1 MIVQNLYK
9 KLYEVKS
16 LKAIR
21 SGLVIT
27 IPVLLLGSFSLVVTS
42 FPFDVYQDFIQ
53 NFLNGSLY
61 KLFNNIYN
69 STFGFLSIFLVFNI
83 SFDYSSYENKRI
95 SFIEPIT
102 SLVCFLIFHGFTPS
116 RPDLSFMGPSSVF
129 SAIYIAV
136 IVSMF
141 LDFIKKRGNIEFTL
155 FAEGNTILFTD
166 IIKTLIPAFFIIFA
180 FSVLET
186 MLFSYFGVLSIHNF
200 LNEIFFQK
208 VAQISSEFLIGLL
221 FVFLTSFLWFFG
233 IHGNN
238 SLSLIADNIFV
249 PAIDINNSLV
259 SSGLAPT
266 EIVTKPFLDSFVFI
280 GGSGT
285 CFAFLIALF
294 IFSKRKYNRQ
304 LAAFSSISVLFNIN
318 EILLFGVPIV
328 LNISFFLPFILT
340 PVCNYIV
347 SYIATL
353 LGFVPYTTETVTWT
367 TPIFLSGFLTT
378 QSIKGVILQ
387 VVNLAIGIALYAP
400 AIRRMDAIAEVEN
413 KNYLKKLI
421 DKLNEVQENNSDI
434 QLLRLFGPL
443 GSLSRALA
451 SDIKKIFKTNSFE
464 LYYQPQFDNKA
475 LIGVETLLRWKHP
488 TLGMIYPPLIIKL
501 AEEEDILVFAERA
514 IIEKSFADYADLKR
528 ISDENF
534 KLSINIT
541 VKTLLSGDF
550 ENFIKK
556 LIKKYAIPQKAICLE
571 ITEHMSV
578 LSSDEIKQR
587 IEAIKKLGILF
598 SIDDFSMGHTN
609 LLYLQNNHFDYVKLD
624 GSLIRNIQ
632 ENDNS
637 VEIISSIVH
646 LSKSLCFS
654 IVAEYVETDKQLEI
668 LKNIGCHYFQ
678 GYLYSPALPLQA
690 LLDKYEKLS

>member
-1 MIVQNLYK
+1 
-9 KLYEVKS
+9 
-16 LKAIR
+16 
-21 SGLVIT
+21 
-27 IPVLLLGSFSLVVTS
+27 
-42 FPFDVYQDFIQ
+42 
-53 NFLNGSLY
+53 
-61 KLFNNIYN
+61 
-69 STFGFLSIFLVFNI
+69 
-83 SFDYSSYENKRI
+83 
-95 SFIEPIT
+95 
-102 SLVCFLIFHGFTPS
+102 
-116 RPDLSFMGPSSVF
+116 
-129 SAIYIAV
+129 
-136 IVSMF
+136 
-141 LDFIKKRGNIEFTL
+141 
-155 FAEGNTILFTD
+155 
-166 IIKTLIPAFFIIFA
+166 
-180 FSVLET
+180 
-186 MLFSYFGVLSIHNF
+186 
-200 LNEIFFQK
+200 
-208 VAQISSEFLIGLL
+208 
-221 FVFLTSFLWFFG
+221 
-233 IHGNN
+233 
-238 SLSLIADNIFV
+238 
-249 PAIDINNSLV
+249 
-259 SSGLAPT
+259 
-266 EIVTKPFLDSFVFI
+266 
-280 GGSGT
+280 
-285 CFAFLIALF
+285 
-294 IFSKRKYNRQ
+294 
-304 LAAFSSISVLFNIN
+304 
-318 EILLFGVPIV
+318 
-328 LNISFFLPFILT
+328 
-340 PVCNYIV
+340 
-347 SYIATL
+347 
-353 LGFVPYTTETVTWT
+353 
-367 TPIFLSGFLTT
+367 
-378 QSIKGVILQ
+378 
-387 VVNLAIGIALYAP
+387 
-400 AIRRMDAIAEVEN
+400 
-413 KNYLKKLI
+413 
-421 DKLNEVQENNSDI
+421 
-434 QLLRLFGPL
+434 
-443 GSLSRALA
+443 
-451 SDIKKIFKTNSFE
+451 